1 MTFSKWFSY
10 TLLQRLCTTFS
21 MILEHTSYSFFNK
34 FNYFSEMLEP
44 LKIYNPPMKN
54 IVFLISQSAL
64 LLKHSLLFSK
74 LIRQSHFCQFLSTFA
89 SLLDS
94 ILAPPDHFFDTHFR
108 YLKKNVWVFFCTL
121 LRRGHLRHISDKG
134 GTGRSS
140 GRPGRPQ
147 EAQRRLGGKSC
158 QNHCVFQQISSRP
171 PILSRRNESDPHKVL

>member
-1 MTFSKWFSY
+1 
-10 TLLQRLCTTFS
+10 
-21 MILEHTSYSFFNK
+21 MILKQFVYRLFNK
-34 FNYFSEMLEP
+34 FDYFSEMLEP

-108 YLKKNVWVFFCTL
+108 YLKKTSGFFFARCCVEGICDTSQIRGELGGALGGQGDHRRPRGVLEEKVAKTIVFFSKLARDPLFCLDETRATL
-121 LRRGHLRHISDKG
+121 TKYYKN
-134 GTGRSS
+134 
-140 GRPGRPQ
+140 Q
-147 EAQRRLGGKSC
+147 
-158 QNHCVFQQISSRP
+158 
-171 PILSRRNESDPHKVL
+171 